1 MNRWQAIKNFYS
13 FHEKTITGFRCD
25 EWAIPAYSWD
35 EVVGLMTPIEDA
47 LWHDIRSANAIFYPQ
62 WPVAGFFVDFANP
75 AAKVALECDGKEFH
89 KDKAKDQARD
99 DQLAALGWTTYR
111 FPGWLCMTDF
121 DEENMICSEPRK
133 IIEHICDVHH
143 VRRNKS
149 VSEWFSS
156 KNCFGITV

>member
-1 MNRWQAIKNFYS
+1 MNRWQAIKEFYS
-13 FHEKTITGFRCD
+13 TYEKVITESRPD

-47 LWHDIRSANAIFYPQ
+47 LWHDIRNANAIFYPQ

-89 KDKAKDQARD
+89 KDKAKDAARD
-99 DQLAALGWTTYR
+99 AQLTALGWEVYR

-121 DEENMICSEPRK
+121 DEETMSSGEARK
-133 IIEHICDVHH
+133 FIEQICDFHH
-143 VRRNKS
+143 VRRNKRAG
-149 VSEWFSS
+149 EWIS
-156 KNCFGITV
+156 FGKLSGAAA